1 MLYLLRGSVTDES
14 KAPRLASGVLHDLCR
29 GDGAM
34 GGKLSAQL
42 VIIHTIIE
50 ILDVQVHTLVLGNL
64 LLACLIKPVA
74 TKFFQVPAIRL
85 CVRRVLFR
93 WRMKLYVQIYH

>member
-1 MLYLLRGSVTDES
+1 
-14 KAPRLASGVLHDLCR
+14 
-29 GDGAM
+29 M

-64 LLACLIKPVA
+64 LLACLIKSVA
-74 TKFFQVPAIRL
+74 TNSFQCL
-85 CVRRVLFR
+85 LSDCVCGGCC
-93 WRMKLYVQIYH
+93 